1 MLSKVEK
8 KDVSHNNDFFRLEYQ
23 FVLNSLSNVS
33 HNYIF
38 LWKIKYKSY
47 SINFLVFRNQ
57 EKNLKKKIFKI
68 FQYNFEKK
76 IFGNERQQEAED

>member
-38 LWKIKYKSY
+38 LWKIKYKNY

-57 EKNLKKKIFKI
+57 EKKLKKKDI
-68 FQYNFEKK
+68 QNFS
-76 IFGNERQQEAED
+76 IQF